1 MEELNLILA
10 DENDILLVDNF
21 DFLLK
26 KVLDIETV

>member
-10 DENDILLVDNF
+10 DEKDILLVDNF

>member
-1 MEELNLILA
+1 MEELKLILA

-26 KVLDIETV
+26 KVLDMQSV